1 MSTATQDV
9 DQPAAAPRAGRP
21 ARGDTPLVPAQSIAG
36 RALVTLIAIMTFLAS
51 LTAGAA
57 ILVVDASDGWRDTIA
72 REVTIQI
79 RPQQQNRDLDGEA
92 QKAADIARGQPGVAA
107 VQVFSKAESERLLE
121 PWLGAGLDFGELPV
135 PRMIVVKASGIPRI
149 DVPALRKLLAEKV
162 PAATL
167 DDHRLW
173 MERLAAMAE
182 TLVVGAMLIF
192 ALVLTAMM
200 VAVVFATRGAMAGNK
215 EIIDVL
221 HFVGAKDHF
230 VARQFQRHFVRLGL
244 RGGLVGGATAILAFL
259 LLGWLI
265 ALWRAT
271 PGGDQ
276 LEALFGA
283 FEPGLKGYIA
293 IFVIA
298 IGVALLTGAVSRLVV
313 YRHLRGLI

>member
-1 MSTATQDV
+1 MSAASQDL
-9 DQPAAAPRAGRP
+9 DQPQAPPRASAPG
-21 ARGDTPLVPAQSIAG
+21 RGDTPLVPARSIAG

-57 ILVVDASDGWRDTIA
+57 ILVVDASDGWRDTIS

-79 RPQQQNRDLDGEA
+79 RPQQNRDIDAEV
-92 QKAADIARGQPGVAA
+92 QKAAEIARAQPGVAA

-135 PRMIVVKASGIPRI
+135 PRMIVVKASGAPRI
-149 DVPALRKLLAEKV
+149 DVAALKKLLADKV
-162 PAATL
+162 PAASL

-173 MERLAAMAE
+173 LERLAAMAD
-182 TLVVGAMLIF
+182 TLVAGATLIF

-221 HFVGAKDHF
+221 HFVGAKDQF
-230 VARQFQRHFVRLGL
+230 VARQFQHHFLRLGL
-244 RGGLVGGATAILAFL
+244 RGGLAGGAAAIFAFL

-276 LEALFGA
+276 IEALFGV

-293 IFVIA
+293 IFIIA
-298 IGVALLTGAVSRLVV
+298 VGIALLTGAVSRLVV
-313 YRHLRGLI
+313 YRHLRRLI